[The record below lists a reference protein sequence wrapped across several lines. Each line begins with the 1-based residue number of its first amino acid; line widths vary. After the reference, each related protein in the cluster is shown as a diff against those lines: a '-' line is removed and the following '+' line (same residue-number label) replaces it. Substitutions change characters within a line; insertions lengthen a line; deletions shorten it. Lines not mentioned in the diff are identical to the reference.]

1 MKVLYKMEEVMEQE
15 INLLDLW
22 KLLRK
27 YFARIIGMTVV
38 GAALAVVFMMLFVDR
53 QYESEAQLLVN
64 QNSRQDTAIQY
75 NEVQTNVN
83 LVNTYKDIIRG
94 NAVLEAVNENLGN
107 VFTVNELRES
117 ITVEQSPNS
126 QAFYISAVMGSPT
139 DAQNVVNNVIREF
152 ENTLREFYGEEVSS
166 INLVSAATYNPNQVS
181 PSIIIFAIIGGL
193 LGFILMAIISL
204 IQDLMDTRVKSADEL
219 TNMGMMRLAEIN
231 ELTDTQVKKNRFRP
245 EVGDKTPL
253 RRRV

>member
-1 MKVLYKMEEVMEQE
+1 MKVPYKMEEVMEQE
-15 INLLDLW
+15 MSLLDLW

-38 GAALAVVFMMLFVDR
+38 GATLAVVFMMLFVDR

-64 QNSRQDTAIQY
+64 QSSGQDTAIQY

-94 NAVLEAVNENLGN
+94 NAVLEAVNDNLSN
-107 VFTVNELRES
+107 VFTIGELRDS

-126 QAFYISAVMGSPT
+126 QAFYIRAVMGSPT
-139 DAQNVVNNVIREF
+139 DAQNVVNNVITEF
-152 ENTLREFYGEEVSS
+152 ENTLREFYGDEVSS
-166 INLVSAATYNPNQVS
+166 IYLVSAATYNPIQVS
-181 PSIIIFAIIGGL
+181 PSIIIYALIGGI
-193 LGFILMAIISL
+193 LGFIIIAGISL
-204 IQDLMDTRVKSADEL
+204 VQELMDTRVKSAEDL
-219 TNMGMMRLAEIN
+219 TNMGMIRLAEIN
-231 ELTDTQVKKNRFRP
+231 ELTDAQVKKNRFRP
-245 EVGDKTPL
+245 DVGDKTPL